1 MEHLLMIAPEPER
14 PRCLRRRVPLRLHDR
29 VLARRRPSWSTS
41 MRQRPARR
49 LLHLLREEQIEIA
62 EIPIARIADQFL
74 QAIHEWDST
83 RRPTT

>member
-1 MEHLLMIAPEPER
+1 
-14 PRCLRRRVPLRLHDR
+14 
-29 VLARRRPSWSTS
+29 